1 MQWNFLLEQNQFTE
15 SIMKIRNIYEK
26 TIPIASQIRNA
37 VITFSEMT
45 ISVIVIETD
54 VIKNGKSLIGYG
66 FNSNGRYAQ
75 AGILNER
82 IIPRLLKAKPESLLN
97 EEKTNFDPFECWNVM
112 MTNEKP
118 GGHGE
123 RSVAVGAVDMAI
135 WDLVTKI
142 EEKPLYIYLGEKF
155 GKGSY
160 KNEVYVYAAG
170 GYYYPGKNLKGLQ
183 DELKKYLDMGFTD
196 CKMKIGGV
204 GIDEDLKRIEAA
216 LVVTG
221 RGEALAVD
229 ANGKYELSA
238 AVECA
243 EAISPYHL
251 KWYEEPGDPL
261 DFELNAAVADISD
274 TPIATGENLFS
285 LSDARNLLRYGGLF
299 PRRDYIQIDP
309 VLSYGLT
316 EYLRILNMMSY
327 FAWKP
332 DRCIPHGGHLFG
344 IHIAAG
350 LSLHGN
356 EAYPGVFEPFG
367 KFAEG
372 MELRDGKVN
381 LPDVSGIGYESIPE
395 VYNVLKKIK

>member
-1 MQWNFLLEQNQFTE
+1 
-15 SIMKIRNIYEK
+15 MKIKNIYEK
-26 TIPIASQIRNA
+26 TIPISSQIRNA

-45 ISVIVIETD
+45 ISVIAIETD
-54 VIKNGKSLIGYG
+54 IIKNGKPLMGYG

-82 IIPRLLKAKPESLLN
+82 IIPRLLKAEPENLLN
-97 EEKTNFDPFECWNVM
+97 DEKTNFDPFKCWSVM

-135 WDLVTKI
+135 WDLIAKI
-142 EEKPLYIYLGEKF
+142 EEKPLYIHLGEKF
-155 GKGSY
+155 NKGSY

-170 GYYYPGKNLKGLQ
+170 GYYYPGNNLEGLQ
-183 DELKKYLDMGFTD
+183 EEFKKYLELGFTD

-204 GIDEDLKRIEAA
+204 GLDEDLKRIEAA
-216 LVVTG
+216 LKVIDK
-221 RGEALAVD
+221 GEALAVD
-229 ANGKYELSA
+229 ANGKYELDEA
-238 AVECA
+238 IKCA
-243 EAISPYHL
+243 ETISPYHL

-261 DFELNAAVADISD
+261 DFTLHEAVADISN

-285 LSDARNLLRYGGLF
+285 LSDARNLMRYGGLF
-299 PRRDYIQIDP
+299 PKRDYIQIDP

-316 EYLRILNMMSY
+316 EYLRILNMISY
-327 FAWKP
+327 FGWRP
-332 DRCIPHGGHLFG
+332 ERCIPHGGHLLG

-350 LSLHGN
+350 LGLCGN

-367 KFAEG
+367 KFAQG
-372 MELRDGKVN
+372 MELREGKIN
-381 LPDVSGIGYESIPE
+381 LPGMPGIGYEGIPE
-395 VYNVLKKIK
+395 VYKIFKEIK